1 MNRDELKPED
11 AQALY
16 SDYLED
22 ALDPQARDALQAYLA
37 QNPDA
42 AADLISLERTLSV
55 LHRLPEREPSLDLWR
70 ELLPEVEAVRAER
83 HLSLPARLRAHWA
96 VLVASVSEGVIL
108 WTHALAR
115 RAHHHLSPH
124 LHSESLHSKN
134 LRPEERQFE

>member
-1 MNRDELKPED
+1 MTRQQ

-22 ALDPQARDALQAYLA
+22 GLNPETRDTLQAFLA

-42 AADLISLERTLSV
+42 AAELISLERTLSL
-55 LHRLPEREPSLDLWR
+55 LHRLPEREPSLDIWR
-70 ELLPEVEAVRAER
+70 ELVPELEAFRAER
-83 HLSLPARLRAHWA
+83 RLSLPARLRAHWA
-96 VLVASVSEGVIL
+96 VFVSAVSEGVIL

-124 LHSESLHSKN
+124 LHSEH
-134 LRPEERQFE
+134 ERQ